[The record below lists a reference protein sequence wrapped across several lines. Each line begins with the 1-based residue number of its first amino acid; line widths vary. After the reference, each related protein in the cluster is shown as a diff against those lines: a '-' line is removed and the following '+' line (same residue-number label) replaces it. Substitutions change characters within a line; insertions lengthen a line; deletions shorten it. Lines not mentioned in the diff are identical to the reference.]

1 MDDRGMPEASKRNAH
16 VSHSLST
23 FIVYPFRFCAH
34 AIAAIWPRRYLL
46 FSFTGPVKAGMDTR
60 RSRWEL
66 LSLSNLTRSPRKG
79 LLHALCTLLYTWCRA
94 SDDGEGAVLIADEA
108 LDVQPT
114 ARMQLRK
121 HR

>member
-1 MDDRGMPEASKRNAH
+1 MASTISPILLHRAGESWYGYSPQQMG
-16 VSHSLST
+16 V
-23 FIVYPFRFCAH
+23 
-34 AIAAIWPRRYLL
+34 AIALEPHTVAAQGTT
-46 FSFTGPVKAGMDTR
+46 TG
-60 RSRWEL
+60 
-66 LSLSNLTRSPRKG
+66 
-79 LLHALCTLLYTWCRA
+79 ALCTLLYTWCRA

>member
-1 MDDRGMPEASKRNAH
+1 
-16 VSHSLST
+16 
-23 FIVYPFRFCAH
+23 
-34 AIAAIWPRRYLL
+34 
-46 FSFTGPVKAGMDTR
+46 MDTR

-66 LSLSNLTRSPRKG
+66 LSLSNFTRSPRKG